1 MSSSFYVV
9 ITSPKGVEYPITDCS
24 GNGYKS
30 EAEAKAAI
38 DGFAACYVSLIQ
50 NIDLGAT
57 WKAEIYIVPDDPL
70 PEEKTTVSAGGKHEA

>member
-9 ITSPKGVEYPITDCS
+9 ITSPKGVEYPITDRD
-24 GNGYKS
+24 GNGYSS
-30 EAEAKAAI
+30 EKEALAAI

-57 WKAEIYIVPDDPL
+57 WKAEIYIVPDSV
-70 PEEKTTVSAGGKHEA
+70 PEEKIIVSTGGKHEA